1 MAAILAPS
9 PVPLPRRAFRDG
21 ALLLANRAAN
31 LINVPA
37 TRNIARELRTLA
49 KAMKAPAVNEENAQ
63 QQTNNIQ
70 QYAEYV
76 ETIAERISQ
85 LEGVDL
91 SGTAGELWELLQEFD
106 EYISNAIKELQS
118 LQAESIMVKFTCQN
132 EITRRLDA
140 QREETMWRVLAFC
153 FKLSLLAN
161 YTIIQTQAR
170 PSDTSLK
177 HLIGYEVSAALYAR
191 GGVICDHLFFLIPPP
206 LYIPSKWHQSSVYW
220 RHMSAFQVGHVT
232 ESTL

>member
-1 MAAILAPS
+1 MAAVLAPS

-21 ALLLANRAAN
+21 TLLLANRAAN

-37 TRNIARELRTLA
+37 ARNIARELRTLA
-49 KAMKAPAVNEENAQ
+49 KAMKPHILQAPAVNEENAQ

-85 LEGVDL
+85 LDGVDL

-106 EYISNAIKELQS
+106 EYISNAIEELQG
-118 LQAESIMVKFTCQN
+118 LQAESIAVKFACQN

-140 QREETMWRVLAFC
+140 KREETMWRVLAFDS
-153 FKLSLLAN
+153 KLSLLAN
-161 YTIIQTQAR
+161 YTIIQTQA
-170 PSDTSLK
+170 
-177 HLIGYEVSAALYAR
+177 
-191 GGVICDHLFFLIPPP
+191 
-206 LYIPSKWHQSSVYW
+206 
-220 RHMSAFQVGHVT
+220 
-232 ESTL
+232 